1 MLINYVDEEENE
13 LIGFGQKLIQ
23 FSLIAKLD
31 WIEQIKRKVT
41 KEVVNIGS
49 KGWRENIGRSL
60 FEKGKER

>member
-13 LIGFGQKLIQ
+13 LIGFGQNVIQ

-31 WIEQIKRKVT
+31 WIEQKKRKLT

-49 KGWRENIGRSL
+49 KGW
-60 FEKGKER
+60 